1 MHKIMIIILLAAFV
15 PITGFAQEELTLQ
28 KAIQIALHKNSSLQ
42 KNENN
47 ISSFESNVQTA
58 YGNFL
63 PTLGVGASW
72 DWTRSDVS
80 GFGTVV
86 VGGVQV
92 PSIATTSQSRNYQ
105 WNVNTNWTL
114 FDGLSNFA
122 NLSKSKNDLESAEF
136 SLQRL
141 KQDIVFQTTSLY
153 YDVVNKQEQVKVNED
168 NLKWNKKN
176 LETIKERNKLGA
188 ATLADVYQQQV
199 ATGNAELELVRT
211 RNSME
216 VAKSNLLFY
225 LGLDVLKEYVF
236 SDTLTANEKEI
247 LKSDLLKDYQD
258 LSVLVSQALN
268 HRLDYKSAQLNLNS
282 AKDGVTI
289 AQSGHFPRLSAN
301 GFYTWRGNN
310 ISDIDKSKTL
320 SFGLSLNVPIFS
332 GWSVSNRVQFAEVDV
347 KNKEVDL
354 RDLERDIKRQ
364 IQTNYLD
371 LQAAQKALLV
381 SQNNVSAASENLKIE
396 QEKYS
401 LGAGKLLDVL
411 IANSNY
417 TKALSD
423 LINAQFAYV
432 VLSEKLKY
440 YLGILDYSGYEQN

>member
-63 PTLGVGASW
+63 PTLDVGASW

-80 GFGTVV
+80 GLGTVV

-92 PSIATTSQSRNYQ
+92 PSVATTSQSRNYQ

-211 RNSME
+211 QNSLE

-225 LGLDVLKEYVF
+225 LGLDVLQEYVF

-310 ISDIDKSKTL
+310 ISEIDKSKTL

>member
-1 MHKIMIIILLAAFV
+1 MIIILLAAFV

-236 SDTLTANEKEI
+236 SDTLTAKEKKI

-282 AKDGVTI
+282 AKDAVTI

>member
-15 PITGFAQEELTLQ
+15 PISGFAQEELTLQ

-92 PSIATTSQSRNYQ
+92 PSVATTSQSRNYQ

-236 SDTLTANEKEI
+236 SDTLTAKEKKI

-282 AKDGVTI
+282 AKDAVTI

-310 ISDIDKSKTL
+310 ISEIDKSKTL